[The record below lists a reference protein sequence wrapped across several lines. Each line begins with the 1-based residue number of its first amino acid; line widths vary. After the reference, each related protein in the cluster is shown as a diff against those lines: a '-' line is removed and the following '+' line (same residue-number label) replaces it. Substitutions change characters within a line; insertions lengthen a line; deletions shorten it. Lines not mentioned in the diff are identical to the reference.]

1 MGTRRSGSERRAR
14 RRSNGLTVLLL
25 IAAPLSLLF
34 MPTAI
39 LLAVGLV
46 PTAVAFVVDRD
57 PDKTAP
63 MTVGALN
70 FVGVMVF
77 AIDLWRGR
85 HSLSGV
91 MALLG
96 DPFTW
101 LGMYGAAAV
110 GWALYYGIPP
120 AVAMWTAMRAEA
132 RINRLRERQQ
142 DLAEEWGP
150 EVRGEPAT
158 DAPAPSRR
166 GV

>member
-1 MGTRRSGSERRAR
+1 MAARRSGTARRAR
-14 RRSNGLTVLLL
+14 SKGNGLTVLLL
-25 IAAPLSLLF
+25 IVVPLSLLF
-34 MPTAI
+34 MPTAV

-46 PTAVAFVVDRD
+46 PTAVAFVIDRD

-77 AIDLWRGR
+77 AIRLWRGQ
-85 HSLSGV
+85 HTLSGV

-120 AVAMWTAMRAEA
+120 AVAMWTAMRAET
-132 RINRLRERQQ
+132 RIGRLREHQQ
-142 DLAEEWGP
+142 ELMEEWGS
-150 EVRGEPAT
+150 EVHGEPTA
-158 DAPAPSRR
+158 DAPKP
-166 GV
+166 

>member
-1 MGTRRSGSERRAR
+1 MAAQRGGTARRRAR
-14 RRSNGLTVLLL
+14 SKGNGLTVLLL
-25 IAAPLSLLF
+25 IVVPMSLLF
-34 MPTAI
+34 MPTAV

-46 PTAVAFVVDRD
+46 PTAVAFVIDRD

-77 AIDLWRGR
+77 AIQLWQGR
-85 HSLSGV
+85 HSLAGV
-91 MALLG
+91 MTLLG

-120 AVAMWTAMRAEA
+120 AVAMWTAMRAET
-132 RINRLRERQQ
+132 RIARLREHQQ

-150 EVRGEPAT
+150 EVRGEPAG
-158 DAPAPSRR
+158 DAPRR
-166 GV
+166 